1 MTRISSPG
9 MGARGKRER
18 ERRSATHLALHPQA
32 AAVELDELSR
42 QREAETGTLALAR
55 GVAHLAELLEDRLLV
70 LWRDADPGV
79 GDDTSTVPFAGSA
92 RTLIRPPSGVNF

>member
-1 MTRISSPG
+1 

-18 ERRSATHLALHPQA
+18 ERRSAPHLALPPQA
-32 AAVELDELSR
+32 TAVELDELSR
-42 QREAETGTLALAR
+42 QREAETGALTLAR

-79 GDDTSTVPFAGSA
+79 GDGHLDSA
-92 RTLIRPPSGVNF
+92 VRGQRAHVDPAALGREFHGVGQQ